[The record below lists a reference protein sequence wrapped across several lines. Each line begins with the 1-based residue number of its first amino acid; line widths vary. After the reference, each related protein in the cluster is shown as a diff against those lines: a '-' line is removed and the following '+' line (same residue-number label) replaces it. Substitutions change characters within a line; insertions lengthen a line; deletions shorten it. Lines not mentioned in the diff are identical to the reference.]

1 MERMRLGRELTS
13 CLAATEQALQS
24 ERQNSTNLQER
35 VHGLDQ
41 SIHEYSE
48 QVEQQQQTIALL
60 VSEKTSLSSAVD
72 RLENTEHCESAIWVA
87 DSESLN
93 SNTA

>member
-72 RLENTEHCESAIWVA
+72 VLI
-87 DSESLN
+87 
-93 SNTA
+93 TATFCYFLCKSRTDYGR